1 MPDALFSDPRLA
13 ILYDV
18 FDDDRRD
25 LDAYVDLLAEL
36 DAKSVLDLGCG
47 TGTLALRL
55 ADPGRHVVGVDP
67 AGASLD
73 IARAKPGAERV
84 EWRLGDAGSLAGV
97 AVDAATMTGNTAQ
110 AILGAAWPDTLAG
123 LRAALRPG
131 GHLVFESRVPAQRA
145 WEGWIPERT
154 RQRHSVPGIGSVE
167 SWAELLDVS
176 EPLVT
181 FRHVYVFPDG
191 ARLVSESTLEFRT
204 LDQLTAQAEAASF
217 EVVEV
222 RDAPDRPGL
231 EHVLVCR
238 AR

>member
-18 FDDDRRD
+18 FDADRSD
-25 LDAYVDLLAEL
+25 LDLYVGIVAEL
-36 DAKSVLDLGCG
+36 DAASVLDLGCG

-55 ADPGRHVVGVDP
+55 ADQGRQVVAVDP
-67 AGASLD
+67 ARASLD
-73 IARAKPGAERV
+73 IARTKPGADRV

-97 AVDAATMTGNTAQ
+97 EVDAATMTGNTAQ
-110 AILGAAWPDTLAG
+110 AILGRAWPDTLAG
-123 LRAALRPG
+123 VRAALRPG
-131 GHLVFESRVPAQRA
+131 GHLVFESRVPARRA
-145 WEGWIPERT
+145 WEGWTPAHT
-154 RQRHSVPGIGSVE
+154 RQRHSVPEIGSVE
-167 SWAELLDVS
+167 VWAELLDVS

-204 LDQLTAQAEAASF
+204 LDQLRQAAEAASF
-217 EVVEV
+217 QVVEV